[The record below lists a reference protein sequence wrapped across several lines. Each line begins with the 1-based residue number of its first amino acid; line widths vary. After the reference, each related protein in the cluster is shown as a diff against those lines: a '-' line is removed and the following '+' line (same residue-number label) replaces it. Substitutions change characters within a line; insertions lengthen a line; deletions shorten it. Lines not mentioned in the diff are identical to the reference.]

1 MRAISKVVTGKNT
14 NAKIHER
21 RLRRRDIDVY
31 NDEIYFF
38 KKVKIHIRL
47 HIG

>member
-1 MRAISKVVTGKNT
+1 MRVIPKMVTGKNT

-31 NDEIYFF
+31 NDVIFF
-38 KKVKIHIRL
+38 LKKVKIHIRL

>member
-1 MRAISKVVTGKNT
+1 MRVISKMVTGKNT

-31 NDEIYFF
+31 NDKIFF
-38 KKVKIHIRL
+38 FLKIKIHIRL